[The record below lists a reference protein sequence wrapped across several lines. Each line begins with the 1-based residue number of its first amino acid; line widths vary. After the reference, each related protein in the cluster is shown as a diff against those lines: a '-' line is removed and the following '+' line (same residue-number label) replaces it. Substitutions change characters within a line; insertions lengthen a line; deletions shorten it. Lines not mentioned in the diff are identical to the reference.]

1 MSYTFYQ
8 WLLFFFIY
16 CFIGWIW
23 ECSYVSIRTRKLTNR
38 GFMRGPFLPIYGSG
52 AIVMLIVGLPLKSQ
66 PVLMFFAGLICASTL
81 EFCTGEAMERLFK
94 VKYWDY
100 SKCFLNIRGHI
111 CFKASMAWG
120 IFTILM
126 NYFVHKPIEK
136 VVLGIPFDVLQILV
150 TALLIYFVADYSLA
164 FKTAMDLRD
173 VIITIEKFKEELD
186 RMEKRLDVAIA
197 FAEDSREQK
206 TQELITQ
213 FENNKEEVKQKL
225 EERMNALETKIEVA
239 REKLSATEFVAELES
254 KKEEMAQKAEEFAT
268 KREEF
273 LAQLSEI
280 RVSNATMKARLK
292 ESAQRRGVMYR
303 NMIRNNP
310 LTSHKFKDA
319 LEEIKTRVDEY
330 KKQ

>member
-23 ECSYVSIRTRKLTNR
+23 ECSYVSIRTKKLTNR

-52 AIVMLIVGLPLKSQ
+52 AIVMLIVGLPLKGQ
-66 PVLMFFAGLICASTL
+66 PVLMFFAGLICASIL

-100 SKCFLNIRGHI
+100 SGCFLNVRGHI

-120 IFTILM
+120 VFTILM

-136 VVLGIPFDVLQILV
+136 MVLGIPANILQIFV

-173 VIITIEKFKEELD
+173 VIIAIEKFREELD

-206 TQELITQ
+206 TQELIIQ

-225 EERMNALETKIEVA
+225 EERMNVLENKIEVA
-239 REKLSATEFVAELES
+239 REKLSAMEFVAELEI
-254 KKEEMAQKAEEFAT
+254 KKEEMSLKAEEFAA
-268 KREEF
+268 KRDEF

-280 RVSNATMKARLK
+280 RVSNATMRARLR

-310 LTSHKFKDA
+310 LSSHKFKDA

-330 KKQ
+330 KRQ

>member
-1 MSYTFYQ
+1 M
-8 WLLFFFIY
+8 
-16 CFIGWIW
+16 
-23 ECSYVSIRTRKLTNR
+23 SIRTKKLTNR

-52 AIVMLIVGLPLKSQ
+52 AIVMLIVGLPLKGQ
-66 PVLMFFAGLICASTL
+66 PVLMFFAGLICASIL

-100 SKCFLNIRGHI
+100 SGCFLNVRGHI

-120 IFTILM
+120 VFTILM

-136 VVLGIPFDVLQILV
+136 MVLGIPYNILQIFV

-173 VIITIEKFKEELD
+173 VIIAIEKFREELD

-225 EERMNALETKIEVA
+225 EERMNALENKIEVA
-239 REKLSATEFVAELES
+239 REKLSAMEFVAELEI
-254 KKEEMAQKAEEFAT
+254 KKEEMSLKAEEFAA
-268 KREEF
+268 KRDEF
-273 LAQLSEI
+273 LTQLSEI
-280 RVSNATMKARLK
+280 RVSNATMRARLR

-310 LTSHKFKDA
+310 LSSHKFKDA

-330 KKQ
+330 KRQ

>member
-225 EERMNALETKIEVA
+225 EERMNALEIKIEVA

-254 KKEEMAQKAEEFAT
+254 KKEEMAQKAEEFAA